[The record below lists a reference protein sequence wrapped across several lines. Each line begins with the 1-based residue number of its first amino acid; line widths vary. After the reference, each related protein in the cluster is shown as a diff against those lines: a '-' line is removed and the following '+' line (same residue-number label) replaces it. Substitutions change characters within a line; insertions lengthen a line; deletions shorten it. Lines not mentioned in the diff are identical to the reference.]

1 MTKIYNKTNMKERR
15 QKLRNHMTPEEIILW
30 SKLKNKQL
38 DGFKFR
44 RQMSIHNYIVDFYC
58 PKQKL
63 AIELDGQWHFEK
75 ETQAYDKIRQNEIE
89 QENIQILRFTNKQVR
104 ENLNGVLEVIR
115 EALLHP
121 TPRSRFPA
129 AQ

>member
-15 QKLRNHMTPEEIILW
+15 RELRNHMTPEEIILW

-38 DGFKFR
+38 DGFKFK
-44 RQMSIHNYIVDFYC
+44 RQASIHNYIVDFYC

-75 ETQAYDKIRQNEIE
+75 ETQAYDQTRQNEIE
-89 QENIQILRFTNKQVR
+89 QEGIQILRFTNKQLR
-104 ENLNGVLEVIR
+104 ENLTGVLEIIR
-115 EALLHP
+115 KALLYS
-121 TPRSRFPA
+121 TP
-129 AQ
+129 